1 MFSFSTIKNLIT
13 NNLLAL
19 GGFVMLFISCMGIW
33 GNLIDYDI
41 YKNGFEITANVIEA
55 PENCDIISSRGGF
68 CKLEYNGK
76 IYIEKAG
83 NKFCYL
89 VSGKKQVKMLTN
101 KNLSALIF
109 PGEFNDFEFASGFI
123 LLGFAIFLFVKN
135 FKQPS

>member
-19 GGFVMLFISCMGIW
+19 GGFVMLFISCMVIW
-33 GNLIDYDI
+33 GNLIDYDV
-41 YKNGFEITANVIEA
+41 YKNGFEITVNVIEA
-55 PENCDIISSRGGF
+55 PENCDNISSRGGF

-109 PGEFNDFEFASGFI
+109 PGDFNDFEFA
-123 LLGFAIFLFVKN
+123 
-135 FKQPS
+135 

>member
-19 GGFVMLFISCMGIW
+19 VGFVMLFISCMGIW

-55 PENCDIISSRGGF
+55 PENCDNISSRGGF
-68 CKLEYNGK
+68 CTLVYNGK

-83 NKFCYL
+83 NKFCHL
-89 VSGKKQVKMLTN
+89 VSGKKTVQMLTN
-101 KNLSALIF
+101 TNLSDLIF
-109 PGEFNDFEFASGFI
+109 PEEFNYFEFTSGFI
-123 LLGFAIFLFVKN
+123 LLAFAIFLFVKN
-135 FKQPS
+135 FQR